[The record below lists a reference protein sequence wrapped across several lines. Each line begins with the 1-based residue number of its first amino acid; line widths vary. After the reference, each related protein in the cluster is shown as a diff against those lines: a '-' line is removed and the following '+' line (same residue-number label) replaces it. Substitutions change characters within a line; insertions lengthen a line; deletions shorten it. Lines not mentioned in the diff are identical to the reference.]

1 MEDTMT
7 LSYTRLLQFYKQFG
21 KFYDRQFGDFSA
33 RTGLSMRE
41 IHVLLFL
48 ANNPG
53 YDTARDISELRGLS
67 KSQVSQAVELLAAEG
82 FLLRTPDEADRR
94 VVHLSIT
101 PAGLPLARECQTIQT
116 ACGQRLLAGLSEE
129 QEQQLAL
136 LLGTVLDNGSH
147 LTEEESI

>member
-1 MEDTMT
+1 MT

-53 YDTARDISELRGLS
+53 YDTARDSSELRGLS

>member
-1 MEDTMT
+1 MT

-41 IHVLLFL
+41 IHVLLCL

-53 YDTARDISELRGLS
+53 YNTARDISELRGLS

>member
-1 MEDTMT
+1 MT

-21 KFYDRQFGDFSA
+21 KFYARQLSDFSA

>member
-1 MEDTMT
+1 MT

-53 YDTARDISELRGLS
+53 YDTAREISELRGLS

>member
-1 MEDTMT
+1 MT

-53 YDTARDISELRGLS
+53 YNTARDISELRGLS